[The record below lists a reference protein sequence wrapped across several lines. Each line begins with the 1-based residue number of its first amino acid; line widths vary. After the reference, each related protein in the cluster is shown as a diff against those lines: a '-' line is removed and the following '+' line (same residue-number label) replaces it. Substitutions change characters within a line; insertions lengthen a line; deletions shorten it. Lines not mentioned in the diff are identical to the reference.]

1 LEQKTPLRFEWR
13 FLPERWRYALRLPAA
28 ILAGSSAVS
37 ESTFMESFLPSAS
50 LEVFRIRSPLTVY
63 MSEPDAIRTLRIQD
77 SVLTS
82 RRDLGYHYAKPR
94 ASIPDS
100 NRHGTLRASQ
110 VRIFEV
116 SVVSPLR
123 FPDLRQTHQSIKL
136 FKFDH
141 LVVERSRSTGAQ
153 QLRSKVRD

>member
-1 LEQKTPLRFEWR
+1 
-13 FLPERWRYALRLPAA
+13 
-28 ILAGSSAVS
+28 
-37 ESTFMESFLPSAS
+37 MESFLPSAF
-50 LEVFRIRSPLTVY
+50 LEVFRIRSPLTVF
-63 MSEPDAIRTLRIQD
+63 MSEPDAIRTS
-77 SVLTS
+77 SVTETLTLPS
-82 RRDLGYHYAKPR
+82 VETTDATALGLN
-94 ASIPDS
+94 PDS

-123 FPDLRQTHQSIKL
+123 FPDLRQSDQSIKL

-141 LVVERSRSTGAQ
+141 LVVERSRSAGAQ

>member
-1 LEQKTPLRFEWR
+1 
-13 FLPERWRYALRLPAA
+13 
-28 ILAGSSAVS
+28 
-37 ESTFMESFLPSAS
+37 MESFLPSAS
-50 LEVFRIRSPLTVY
+50 LEVFRIRSPLTVF

-94 ASIPDS
+94 ASIPD
-100 NRHGTLRASQ
+100 TLRASQ